1 VLDPSP
7 IRLQAALNRLVI
19 RSPLVFRVAGG
30 RLEIQDA
37 AAAYTPNGADMNA
50 RIRILEVDLQQL
62 TQTLG
67 VLPLMGRLNADLGKI
82 RYVDGVLSAPGTMDI
97 SAFGGDLSIRGMRL
111 EAPLTPYASFFADID
126 FTALDLFQ
134 LTRTLAVGEMN
145 GIGDGHIHNLRLF
158 GKTPTRFKAEF
169 ATRETGKRNISVKAL
184 NNLAVISQGGVS
196 QALSQ
201 GIYQFI
207 DFYRYRKIG
216 MACTLERDVFRLEGT
231 ARPGSRQYL
240 VDGGILP
247 PRIDV
252 IVSSP
257 KISFTEM
264 VRRLQRIER
273 AGG

>member
-1 VLDPSP
+1 MLDTSP
-7 IRLQAALNRLVI
+7 VRLHTADNRLVI
-19 RSPLVFRVAGG
+19 DTPLVFRVAGG
-30 RLEIQDA
+30 RLEIEDA
-37 AAAYTPNGADMNA
+37 AAAYTPNGADMRA
-50 RIRILEVDLQQL
+50 RIRISEVDLHQL

-67 VLPLMGRLNADLGKI
+67 VLPLMGRLDADLGKI
-82 RYVDGVLSAPGTMDI
+82 RYLDGVLSAPGTMDI
-97 SAFGGDLSIRGMRL
+97 GAFGGDLLIRGMRL

-126 FTALDLFQ
+126 FTALDLSQ
-134 LTRTLAVGEMN
+134 LTQTLAVDEIN
-145 GIGDGHIHNLRLF
+145 GIADGHIHNLRLY
-158 GKTPTRFKAEF
+158 GQTPTRFEAEF

-184 NNLAVISQGGVS
+184 NDLTDISQGGVS

-216 MACTLERDVFRLEGT
+216 MACTLEKDVFRLEGT
-231 ARPGSRQYL
+231 ARPGSRKYL

-252 IVSSP
+252 IISSP

-264 VRRLQRIER
+264 IRRLQRIER